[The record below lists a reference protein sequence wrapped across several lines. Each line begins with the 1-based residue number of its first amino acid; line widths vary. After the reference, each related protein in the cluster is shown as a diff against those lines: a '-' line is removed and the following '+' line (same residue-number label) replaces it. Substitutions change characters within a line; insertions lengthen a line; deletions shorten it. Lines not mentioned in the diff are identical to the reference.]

1 MHSSAV
7 AVAAIGLILAA
18 STPASAA
25 DVESL
30 PGGETTQRATAQQCL
45 GDLQTFDAELTRL
58 GFGVLPPGG
67 HGASQSSSGYYIWS
81 LKGTPRQKMRA
92 LRDAAYVYAWDGDEQ
107 SCQMVLGSMRTVYI
121 EHQKVVGT
129 RADDPNVGTAWRR
142 AHLARA
148 KPVAEMGHVMRADIL
163 IGSEIRNLKD
173 EKLGEVDDIV
183 LNPEQRGILYVLA
196 SRGGFLGFSKKLVA
210 IRWSDLRATEDHE
223 LYVLDVSAKAFED
236 APAVD
241 GRNFEKTADVGWQR
255 TLGDYWNNVLR
266 K

>member
-1 MHSSAV
+1 MRWPRWQDGATGDKPAGEAKGMGNYDHRSDHSGRRRRLRQPMKHASNALSGRRAGVSKDCRVRLAFTMHSSAV

-92 LRDAAYVYAWDGDEQ
+92 
-107 SCQMVLGSMRTVYI
+107 
-121 EHQKVVGT
+121 
-129 RADDPNVGTAWRR
+129 
-142 AHLARA
+142 
-148 KPVAEMGHVMRADIL
+148 
-163 IGSEIRNLKD
+163 RNLKD

-255 TLGDYWNNVLR
+255 TLGDYWDNVLR